1 CHDYRYLSVYLYLFY
16 PSDSF
21 SSRPAEALYSENLRR
36 FMADPHAAVLSAQ
49 YNVYLS
55 TPSCGRDPVYSRGD
69 PQNMFQCL
77 DCRLRDYSGCADNFT
92 YSFCQCT
99 GTEFLSG
106 GSP

>member
-1 CHDYRYLSVYLYLFY
+1 SFPNAACAVYISVSDSVEGKGGSVSSCHDYRYLSVYLYLFY

-21 SSRPAEALYSENLRR
+21 SSRSAEALYSENLRR

-55 TPSCGRDPVYSRGD
+55 TPSCDRDPVYSRGN

-77 DCRLRDYSGCADNFT
+77 
-92 YSFCQCT
+92 
-99 GTEFLSG
+99 
-106 GSP
+106 